1 MRDIDSFDIDI
12 NMKLLI
18 LPSSLRLCFFA
29 SLREIKNHIK
39 NTQLKTWNYT

>member
-1 MRDIDSFDIDI
+1 MRDLDSFDIDI

-29 SLREIKNHIK
+29 SLRETKNHIK
-39 NTQLKTWNYT
+39 TPN